1 MEYIPKE
8 GTSQNIAPEENNMLD
23 QTIIEQL
30 KTLTGKNNVLTKKVD
45 MVAYTYDATAD
56 LPRQMPEVVVMPTSS
71 EMVQQIVDLART
83 NRIAIYPHGAGTN
96 LSGGTVPLK
105 KGIVISFQKMN
116 AILDIDAA
124 NLTAVVQPGV
134 VIAALNSAVA
144 PHGLIYPPDP
154 GTVATATMG
163 GSAAENSGGLR
174 GLKYGVTKNYIM
186 GMEVV
191 LANGEKVRFGG
202 KTVKN
207 VTAYDFSN
215 LFIGSEGTLGIITEL
230 TAKLIPAPKYRRTLM
245 GVFKTLPDAGNAVA
259 GIIAAQ
265 VIPATLEIMDKMTIR
280 TVEDFAQIGLPV
292 DAEGLLLVEVDGM
305 SEDVVRAEAEAVME
319 EIIANNGDCQKA
331 NTDQER
337 DQLWTARRNALP
349 ALASLNNTVI
359 LEDAT
364 VPRSHITDM
373 LISCQK
379 IGKKYNLTL
388 GTFGH
393 VGDGNLH
400 PTILCD
406 KHNQDELNRVHIAVD
421 EIFKAALSYG
431 GTLSGEHGIG
441 IAKMK
446 YLGDELGQSG
456 LNLMRSVK
464 ESMDPEYVLNPC
476 KMVPL
481 QEV

>member
-1 MEYIPKE
+1 
-8 GTSQNIAPEENNMLD
+8 MLD
-23 QTIIEQL
+23 KAIVEQL
-30 KTLTGKNNVLTKKVD
+30 ENLVGKENVLTSKVD
-45 MVAYTYDATAD
+45 LVAYSYDATAD
-56 LPRQMPEVVVMPTSS
+56 MPQQRPDVVVLPTSV
-71 EMVQQIVDLART
+71 EMVQDIVGLARQHK
-83 NRIAIYPHGAGTN
+83 IAIYPRGAGTN
-96 LSGGTVPLK
+96 LSGGTIPLK
-105 KGIVISFQKMN
+105 KGIALSFQKMN
-116 AILDIDAA
+116 KILDVDAA

-134 VIAALNSAVA
+134 IIAALNAAVA
-144 PHGLIYPPDP
+144 PFGLIYPPDP

-215 LFIGSEGTLGIITEL
+215 LFVGSEGTLGIITEL
-230 TAKLIPAPKYRRTLM
+230 TAKLIPAPKYRRTMM
-245 GVFKTLPDAGNAVA
+245 GVFKTLADAGNSVA

-265 VIPATLEIMDKMTIR
+265 VIPATLEVMDRMTIR
-280 TVEDFAQIGLPV
+280 TVEDFAHIGLPV
-292 DAEGLLLVEVDGM
+292 DAEALLLIEVDGM
-305 SEDVVRAEAEAVME
+305 SEDVVRAEAEAVMQVVRD
-319 EIIANNGDCQKA
+319 NNGDLKTA
-331 NTDQER
+331 ETDQER
-337 DQLWTARRNALP
+337 DQLWNARRNALP

-364 VPRSHITDM
+364 VPRSRITDM
-373 LISCQK
+373 LVACEA
-379 IGKKYNLTL
+379 IGKKYNLVL

-393 VGDGNLH
+393 AGDGNLH

-406 KHNQDELNRVHIAVD
+406 KNNLDEMSRMHKAVD
-421 EIFKAALSYG
+421 EIFETALGFG

-441 IAKMK
+441 MAKMK

-456 LNLMRSVK
+456 LNLMRSIK
-464 ESMDPEYVLNPC
+464 ESLDPDYLLNPG

-481 QEV
+481 RGEA

>member
-1 MEYIPKE
+1 MVDK
-8 GTSQNIAPEENNMLD
+8 A
-23 QTIIEQL
+23 IIEQL
-30 KTLTGKNNVLTKKVD
+30 EQLAGKENVLTSKVD
-45 MVAYTYDATAD
+45 MVAYSYDATAD
-56 LPRQMPEVVVMPTSS
+56 MPRQRPDVVVLPTSAEVVQ
-71 EMVQQIVDLART
+71 EIVNLART
-83 NRIAIYPHGAGTN
+83 NKIAIYPRGAGTN
-96 LSGGTVPLK
+96 LSGGTIPLK

-116 AILDIDAA
+116 KILEVDAA
-124 NLTAVVQPGV
+124 NLAAVVQPGV
-134 VIAALNSAVA
+134 VIAALNAAVA

-191 LANGEKVRFGG
+191 LASGEKVRFGG

-215 LFIGSEGTLGIITEL
+215 LFVGSEGTLGIITEL
-230 TAKLIPAPKYRRTLM
+230 TAKLIPAPKHRVTMM
-245 GVFKTLPDAGNAVA
+245 GIFKTLPDAGNAVA
-259 GIIAAQ
+259 GIIKAQ
-265 VIPATLEIMDKMTIR
+265 VIPATLEIMDRMTIR
-280 TVEDFAQIGLPV
+280 TVEDFAKIGLPT
-292 DAEGLLLVEVDGM
+292 DAEALLLIEVDGM
-305 SEDVVRAEAEAVME
+305 SEELVRAEAEAVMQVVRD
-319 EIIANNGDCQKA
+319 NNGDLKTA

-349 ALASLNNTVI
+349 ALASLNNTVV

-364 VPRSHITDM
+364 VPRSRITDM
-373 LISCQK
+373 LIACEE

-393 VGDGNLH
+393 AGDGNLH

-406 KHNQDELNRVHIAVD
+406 KRNQEEIERVHKAVD
-421 EIFKAALSYG
+421 EIFQVALSFG

-441 IAKMK
+441 MAKMK

-456 LNLMRSVK
+456 LNLMRSIK
-464 ESMDPEYVLNPC
+464 ESLDPGYVLNPG
-476 KMVPL
+476 KMIPL
-481 QEV
+481 REN

>member
-1 MEYIPKE
+1 
-8 GTSQNIAPEENNMLD
+8 MLD
-23 QTIIEQL
+23 KDLIEKL
-30 KTLTGKNNVLTKKVD
+30 EALAGKENVLSSKVD
-45 MVAYTYDATAD
+45 RVAYSYDATAD
-56 LPRQMPEVVVMPTSS
+56 MPRQMPDVVVLPTDSA
-71 EMVQQIVDLART
+71 MVQALVNFARA
-83 NRIAIYPHGAGTN
+83 NKIAIYPRGAGTN

-105 KGIVISFQKMN
+105 KGIVLSFQKMN
-116 AILDIDAA
+116 KIIEVDAA

-134 VIAALNSAVA
+134 VIGALNAAVA

-215 LFIGSEGTLGIITEL
+215 LFVGSEGTLGIITEL
-230 TAKLIPAPKYRRTLM
+230 TAKLIPAPKYRRTMM
-245 GVFKTLPDAGNAVA
+245 GVFKSLTDAGNSVA
-259 GIIAAQ
+259 GIIKAQ
-265 VIPATLEIMDKMTIR
+265 VIPATLEIMDRMTIQ
-280 TVEDFAQIGLPV
+280 TVEDFAKIGLPT
-292 DAEGLLLVEVDGM
+292 DAEALLLIEVDGM
-305 SEDVVRAEAEAVME
+305 SDDLVQKEAEAVMQVVRD
-319 EIIANNGDCQKA
+319 NSGDLKTA
-331 NTDQER
+331 ASDQER

-349 ALASLNNTVI
+349 ALASLNNTVV

-364 VPRSHITDM
+364 VPRSRITDM
-373 LISCQK
+373 LIACQE

-393 VGDGNLH
+393 AGDGNLH

-406 KHNQDELNRVHIAVD
+406 KYNKEEIERVHKAVD
-421 EIFKAALSYG
+421 EIFAVALQFG

-441 IAKMK
+441 VAKMK
-446 YLGDELGQSG
+446 YLGDELGLSG
-456 LNLMRSVK
+456 LGLMRSIK
-464 ESMDPEYVLNPC
+464 ESLDPEYLLNPG
-476 KMVPL
+476 KMVPAR
-481 QEV
+481 EV

>member
-1 MEYIPKE
+1 MLETAVITELENLAGKE
-8 GTSQNIAPEENNMLD
+8 
-23 QTIIEQL
+23 
-30 KTLTGKNNVLTKKVD
+30 NVLTSKVD
-45 MVAYTYDATAD
+45 LVSYSYDATAD
-56 LPRQMPEVVVMPTSS
+56 MPKQTPDVVVLPTSV
-71 EMVQQIVDLART
+71 EMVQDIVHLARRQ
-83 NRIAIYPHGAGTN
+83 RIAIYPRGAGTN

-105 KGIVISFQKMN
+105 KGIVLSFQKMN
-116 AILDIDAA
+116 KIIEIDPA
-124 NLTAVVQPGV
+124 NLTAVAQPGV
-134 VIAALNSAVA
+134 VIAALNAAVS
-144 PHGLIYPPDP
+144 PFGLMYPPDP

-215 LFIGSEGTLGIITEL
+215 LFVGSEGTLGIITEL
-230 TAKLIPAPKYRRTLM
+230 TAKLIPAPKFRRTMTGAFTSL
-245 GVFKTLPDAGNAVA
+245 VDAGNAVA

-265 VIPATLEIMDKMTIR
+265 VIPATLEIMDRMTIR
-280 TVEDFAQIGLPV
+280 TVEDFAHIGLPV
-292 DAEGLLLVEVDGM
+292 DAEALLLIEVDGM
-305 SEDVVRAEAEAVME
+305 AEEVVRAEAEATMRVVRD
-319 EIIANNGDCQKA
+319 NNGDLKTA
-331 NTDQER
+331 ATDQER

-349 ALASLNNTVI
+349 ALASLNNTVV

-364 VPRSHITDM
+364 VPRSRITDM
-373 LISCQK
+373 LVACQA

-393 VGDGNLH
+393 AGDGNLH

-406 KHNQDELNRVHIAVD
+406 SRDADEISRMHKAVD
-421 EIFKAALSYG
+421 EIFKTALQFG

-441 IAKMK
+441 MAKMK

-456 LNLMRSVK
+456 LALMRSIK
-464 ESMDPEYVLNPC
+464 EALDPDFILNPG

-481 QEV
+481 REN

>member
-1 MEYIPKE
+1 
-8 GTSQNIAPEENNMLD
+8 MLE
-23 QTIIEQL
+23 QTLIEQL
-30 KTLTGKNNVLTKKVD
+30 EAVAGKENVLTGKVD
-45 MVAYTYDATAD
+45 LVAYSYDATAD
-56 LPRQMPEVVVMPTSS
+56 LPRQAPDVVVLPTNS
-71 EMVQQIVDLART
+71 EMVQKIVNLART
-83 NRIAIYPHGAGTN
+83 NKIAIYPRGAGTN
-96 LSGGTVPLK
+96 LSGGAIPLK
-105 KGIVISFQKMN
+105 KGIVLSFQKMN
-116 AILDIDAA
+116 KILEVDAA
-124 NLTAVVQPGV
+124 NLSAVVQPGV
-134 VIAALNSAVA
+134 VIAALNTAAA
-144 PHGLIYPPDP
+144 PYGLIYPPDP

-207 VTAYDFSN
+207 VTAYDFST
-215 LFIGSEGTLGIITEL
+215 LFVGSEGTLGIITEL
-230 TAKLIPAPKYRRTLM
+230 TAKLIPAPKYRRTMM
-245 GVFKTLPDAGNAVA
+245 GVFKTLADAGNAVA

-265 VIPATLEIMDKMTIR
+265 VIPATLEIMDRMTTQ
-280 TVEDFAQIGLPV
+280 TVEDFAHIGLPTE
-292 DAEGLLLVEVDGM
+292 AEALLLVEVDGM
-305 SEDVVRAEAEAVME
+305 AEEVVRAEAEAVMQVVT
-319 EIIANNGDCQKA
+319 ANHGDLKA
-331 NTDQER
+331 AETDQER

-364 VPRSHITDM
+364 VPRSRITDM
-373 LISCQK
+373 LIACEQ
-379 IGKKYNLTL
+379 IGKKYHLTL

-393 VGDGNLH
+393 AGDGNLH

-406 KHNQDELNRVHIAVD
+406 KRNPEERERVHQAVD
-421 EIFKAALSYG
+421 EIFQVALSFG

-456 LNLMRSVK
+456 LNLMRILK
-464 ESMDPEYVLNPC
+464 EALDPEYVLNPG
-476 KMVPL
+476 KMVPRS
-481 QEV
+481 EV

>member
-1 MEYIPKE
+1 
-8 GTSQNIAPEENNMLD
+8 
-23 QTIIEQL
+23 
-30 KTLTGKNNVLTKKVD
+30 LTGKVD
-45 MVAYTYDATAD
+45 LVAYSYDATAD
-56 LPRQMPEVVVMPTSS
+56 LPRKAPDVVVLPTSS
-71 EMVQQIVDLART
+71 EMVQQIVNLARS
-83 NRIAIYPHGAGTN
+83 NKIAIYPRGAGTN

-105 KGIVISFQKMN
+105 KGIVLSFQKMN
-116 AILDIDAA
+116 KILDVDAA
-124 NLTAVVQPGV
+124 NLSAVVQPGV
-134 VIAALNSAVA
+134 VIAALNAAVA

-215 LFIGSEGTLGIITEL
+215 LFVGSEGTLGIITEL
-230 TAKLIPAPKYRRTLM
+230 TAKLIPAPKYRRTMM
-245 GVFKTLPDAGNAVA
+245 GVFKTLVDAGNAVA
-259 GIIAAQ
+259 GIIKAQ
-265 VIPATLEIMDKMTIR
+265 VIPATLEIMDRMTIQ
-280 TVEDFAQIGLPV
+280 TVEDFAHIGLPL
-292 DAEGLLLVEVDGM
+292 DAEALLLIEVDGM
-305 SEDVVRAEAEAVME
+305 SEDVVRAEAEAVMQVV
-319 EIIANNGDCQKA
+319 IANHGDLKA
-331 NTDQER
+331 AETDQER

-349 ALASLNNTVI
+349 ALASLNNTVV

-364 VPRSHITDM
+364 VPRSRITDM
-373 LISCQK
+373 LIACEQ
-379 IGKKYNLTL
+379 IGKKYNLVL

-393 VGDGNLH
+393 AGDGNLH

-406 KHNQDELNRVHIAVD
+406 KRNTEEIERVHQAVD
-421 EIFKAALSYG
+421 EIFQVALSFG

-456 LNLMRSVK
+456 LNLMRSIK
-464 ESMDPEYVLNPC
+464 ESLDPEYVLNPG

-481 QEV
+481 REV

>member
-337 DQLWTARRNALP
+337 D
-349 ALASLNNTVI
+349 
-359 LEDAT
+359 
-364 VPRSHITDM
+364 
-373 LISCQK
+373 
-379 IGKKYNLTL
+379 
-388 GTFGH
+388 
-393 VGDGNLH
+393 
-400 PTILCD
+400 
-406 KHNQDELNRVHIAVD
+406 
-421 EIFKAALSYG
+421 
-431 GTLSGEHGIG
+431 
-441 IAKMK
+441 
-446 YLGDELGQSG
+446 
-456 LNLMRSVK
+456 
-464 ESMDPEYVLNPC
+464 
-476 KMVPL
+476 
-481 QEV
+481 

>member
-481 QEV
+481 QKV